1 MCVCGGGGLRGGD
14 AVFKLLPEAPAMRS
28 SFVPRAITVTEC
40 LQSPTDY
47 VYLGIY
53 VIPLASKT
61 YKHTADAL
69 LRPAAAQKIN
79 AAASWLRKMA
89 GLRLG

>member
-1 MCVCGGGGLRGGD
+1 
-14 AVFKLLPEAPAMRS
+14 MRS

-69 LRPAAAQKIN
+69 LGPAAAQKIN
-79 AAASWLRKMA
+79 AAASWLRKGHGWPLPRYNA
-89 GLRLG
+89 RKAQLLLSENPVLGK